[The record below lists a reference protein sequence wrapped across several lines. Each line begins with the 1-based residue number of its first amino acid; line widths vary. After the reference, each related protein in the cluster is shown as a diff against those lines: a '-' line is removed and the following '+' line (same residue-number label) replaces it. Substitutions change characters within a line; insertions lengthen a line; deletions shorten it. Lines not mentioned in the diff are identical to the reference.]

1 MSNRTLWNE
10 IIPNSRAGGEF
21 TFDFA
26 MLLVLA
32 GAIAFMGLLEDSS
45 VVLVASMLVSPLM
58 GPILAGVFGTV
69 IRDASLRNQGVR
81 HELAA
86 LVVPPERDENP
97 YRYNH
102 RKLARHYNLY
112 MDSQAP
118 AYIRTIHGDNKS
130 DPALTGITHRM
141 EMPELDS
148 CLRKHFGTSLDLLKA
163 I

>member
-1 MSNRTLWNE
+1 MSNQPLWNE
-10 IIPNSRAGGEF
+10 SFPTFRAGGEF

-86 LVVPPERDENP
+86 LVVCVVIGFLLG
-97 YRYNH
+97 
-102 RKLARHYNLY
+102 LAF
-112 MDSQAP
+112 AP
-118 AYIRTIHGDNKS
+118 WVAAYGVARWPTEEMLGRGKIRSLFVGELEK
-130 DPALTGITHRM
+130 GQKM
-141 EMPELDS
+141 EAE
-148 CLRKHFGTSLDLLKA
+148 KVHKFKN
-163 I
+163 